1 MEPLEINY
9 EIYSISVS
17 YLPSVFRTVLLRLP
31 VAYGNL
37 PFPYRDKVF
46 AQQHYKGRLN
56 RMEKIIPHV
65 AMVATFQTSTNC
77 GLQIWQKIGMYD
89 FTVHDC
95 TQNKTVAH
103 TFLPL
108 LDNANSDLCQERLF
122 RSRNCATMVM

>member
-1 MEPLEINY
+1 MEPLEINS

-56 RMEKIIPHV
+56 RMEKIIPRCHG
-65 AMVATFQTSTNC
+65 SN
-77 GLQIWQKIGMYD
+77 I
-89 FTVHDC
+89 
-95 TQNKTVAH
+95 
-103 TFLPL
+103 
-108 LDNANSDLCQERLF
+108 SDLNKLWPA
-122 RSRNCATMVM
+122 NMAKNWHV